1 MIFTIGREEVVMEK
15 SLQSGPGPG
24 TGPRRRL
31 TMSAVIRQKHLI
43 LNKKELGGR
52 GGRVSAVVQNM
63 FHIFCS

>member
-1 MIFTIGREEVVMEK
+1 MEK

-43 LNKKELGGR
+43 LFVCTHSNADVEEL
-52 GGRVSAVVQNM
+52 M
-63 FHIFCS
+63 